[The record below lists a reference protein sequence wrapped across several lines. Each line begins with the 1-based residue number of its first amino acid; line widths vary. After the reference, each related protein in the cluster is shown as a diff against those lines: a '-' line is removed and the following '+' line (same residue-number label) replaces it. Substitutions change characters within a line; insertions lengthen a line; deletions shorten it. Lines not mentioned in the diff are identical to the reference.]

1 MIRRRGYVKCT
12 LAAVLVVNLC
22 YPNIS
27 YAEDN
32 YSDSSSEFAQ
42 SQDSSSTWKNEDGDA
57 SKDIPADDSIVEDEV
72 FSSISDDEIERVVA
86 QSSGI
91 ETNGYNPINTS
102 SLLASSS
109 SKSVEEYSGAELY
122 DTAAAQSAGA
132 FASSEYAIVVG
143 RGGWPDA
150 LSATSLAGVYR
161 CPILFTEKDSV
172 PAATASELAR
182 LGVSHILLV
191 GGPNLVSQGGLDA
204 LGSATG
210 AEVER
215 IWGES
220 LFDTQMAVYERGAG
234 QWSGDLVIVATGA
247 DFPDALSIAPVAY
260 AKKAPVFLVSGG
272 GLLPEQKT
280 ALMDAAR
287 SGSFANA
294 AIAGGTNVVSEAT
307 EGFMDAV
314 TVLAS
319 GRTGGCVRLAGA
331 ELYDTSAAVAE
342 WAVST
347 QGFSWAAPA
356 FATGRDSYDALAGS
370 VLQGESGS
378 VLLLVDDPQ
387 DATVRTAA
395 SHAGDVSSVRFF
407 GGRNVVHNNVRNA
420 IITELIGSLIYTDF
434 DISLNAMSDLEVE
447 ASKGYQNYSKTE
459 ILESLNPDNFSYNQ
473 STFYQFAR
481 INGGYSGKV
490 SADQL
495 SAFIAQY
502 GSNGKL
508 AGMGSA
514 FIEAAQTY
522 GVNEVYLLSHAILES
537 DWGRSQLAMG
547 FDYEGGY
554 IDGSYYPAGR
564 YYNFFG
570 IGAYDNSPLSG
581 GRKMAVIQGWSTPRN
596 AILGAA
602 KWVSNNYVLGSW
614 SQDSLYKMKWN
625 VSQAA
630 NENTVWHQ
638 YATGRTWATGI
649 ANVMSDCYRFIGLEM
664 ATSGLLFD
672 VPQYR

>member
-1 MIRRRGYVKCT
+1 MLFPYSAWATIEDEDQT
-12 LAAVLVVNLC
+12 SLTADELLAA
-22 YPNIS
+22 IS
-27 YAEDN
+27 AGAVDTQVDPG
-32 YSDSSSEFAQ
+32 DSGLNANSRATMS
-42 SQDSSSTWKNEDGDA
+42 A
-57 SKDIPADDSIVEDEV
+57 SH
-72 FSSISDDEIERVVA
+72 F
-86 QSSGI
+86 
-91 ETNGYNPINTS
+91 
-102 SLLASSS
+102 
-109 SKSVEEYSGAELY
+109 EEYSGAELY

-172 PAATASELAR
+172 PAATASELER

-447 ASKGYQNYSKTE
+447 
-459 ILESLNPDNFSYNQ
+459 D
-473 STFYQFAR
+473 
-481 INGGYSGKV
+481 
-490 SADQL
+490 
-495 SAFIAQY
+495 
-502 GSNGKL
+502 
-508 AGMGSA
+508 
-514 FIEAAQTY
+514 
-522 GVNEVYLLSHAILES
+522 
-537 DWGRSQLAMG
+537 
-547 FDYEGGY
+547 
-554 IDGSYYPAGR
+554 
-564 YYNFFG
+564 
-570 IGAYDNSPLSG
+570 
-581 GRKMAVIQGWSTPRN
+581 
-596 AILGAA
+596 
-602 KWVSNNYVLGSW
+602 
-614 SQDSLYKMKWN
+614 
-625 VSQAA
+625 
-630 NENTVWHQ
+630 
-638 YATGRTWATGI
+638 
-649 ANVMSDCYRFIGLEM
+649 
-664 ATSGLLFD
+664 
-672 VPQYR
+672 

>member
-1 MIRRRGYVKCT
+1 MSGVLAKCSKNMSIALLILLMASMLFPYSAWAT
-12 LAAVLVVNLC
+12 IEDEDQTSLTADELLAA
-22 YPNIS
+22 IS
-27 YAEDN
+27 AGAVDTQVDPG
-32 YSDSSSEFAQ
+32 DSGLNANSRATMS
-42 SQDSSSTWKNEDGDA
+42 A
-57 SKDIPADDSIVEDEV
+57 SH
-72 FSSISDDEIERVVA
+72 F
-86 QSSGI
+86 
-91 ETNGYNPINTS
+91 
-102 SLLASSS
+102 
-109 SKSVEEYSGAELY
+109 EEYSGAELY

-172 PAATASELAR
+172 PAATASELER

-356 FATGRDSYDALAGS
+356 FATGGTPTTPSPA
-370 VLQGESGS
+370 
-378 VLLLVDDPQ
+378 P
-387 DATVRTAA
+387 
-395 SHAGDVSSVRFF
+395 SSR
-407 GGRNVVHNNVRNA
+407 
-420 IITELIGSLIYTDF
+420 
-434 DISLNAMSDLEVE
+434 
-447 ASKGYQNYSKTE
+447 
-459 ILESLNPDNFSYNQ
+459 
-473 STFYQFAR
+473 AR
-481 INGGYSGKV
+481 
-490 SADQL
+490 A
-495 SAFIAQY
+495 
-502 GSNGKL
+502 
-508 AGMGSA
+508 
-514 FIEAAQTY
+514 
-522 GVNEVYLLSHAILES
+522 
-537 DWGRSQLAMG
+537 GRSCCWWTIRRTPPCAPPRPMRATCRPCA
-547 FDYEGGY
+547 
-554 IDGSYYPAGR
+554 SSAGATW
-564 YYNFFG
+564 FT
-570 IGAYDNSPLSG
+570 I
-581 GRKMAVIQGWSTPRN
+581 M
-596 AILGAA
+596 
-602 KWVSNNYVLGSW
+602 
-614 SQDSLYKMKWN
+614 
-625 VSQAA
+625 
-630 NENTVWHQ
+630 
-638 YATGRTWATGI
+638 YATR
-649 ANVMSDCYRFIGLEM
+649 
-664 ATSGLLFD
+664 
-672 VPQYR
+672 

>member
-1 MIRRRGYVKCT
+1 MSGVLAKCSKNMSIALLILLMASMLFPYSAWAT
-12 LAAVLVVNLC
+12 IEDEDQTSLTADELLAA
-22 YPNIS
+22 IS
-27 YAEDN
+27 AGAVDTQV
-32 YSDSSSEFAQ
+32 DSG
-42 SQDSSSTWKNEDGDA
+42 DSGLNANSRATMSA
-57 SKDIPADDSIVEDEV
+57 SH
-72 FSSISDDEIERVVA
+72 F
-86 QSSGI
+86 
-91 ETNGYNPINTS
+91 
-102 SLLASSS
+102 
-109 SKSVEEYSGAELY
+109 EEYSGAELY

-356 FATGRDSYDALAGS
+356 FATGGDSYDALAGS

-407 GGRNVVHNNVRNA
+407 GGRNVVSSAVRMGIADSFGYSYASLPGFRVYIDAGHGWNDSNNGVYDSGA
-420 IITELIGSLIYTDF
+420 TGC
-434 DISLNAMSDLEVE
+434 
-447 ASKGYQNYSKTE
+447 GYQEATLAKE
-459 ILESLNPDNFSYNQ
+459 
-473 STFYQFAR
+473 
-481 INGGYSGKV
+481 
-490 SADQL
+490 
-495 SAFIAQY
+495 
-502 GSNGKL
+502 L
-508 AGMGSA
+508 AGMVA
-514 FIEAAQTY
+514 NILRNEY
-522 GVNEVYLLSHAILES
+522 GVSVYLNDDGGWYKLRHAEAVAQKCDTIVSIHFNAGGGSGTESLIHEYNAAGLSPS
-537 DWGRSQLAMG
+537 WQSQIHPHL
-547 FDYEGGY
+547 
-554 IDGSYYPAGR
+554 I
-564 YYNFFG
+564 
-570 IGAYDNSPLSG
+570 IGTGLHDRG
-581 GRKMAVIQGWSTPRN
+581 MKRQEV
-596 AILGAA
+596 AILGGPLPATLLEVAFIDSQSDMNQYQARKVTIAYEIAA
-602 KWVSNNYVLGSW
+602 
-614 SQDSLYKMKWN
+614 
-625 VSQAA
+625 
-630 NENTVWHQ
+630 
-638 YATGRTWATGI
+638 GI
-649 ANVMSDCYRFIGLEM
+649 VE
-664 ATSGLLFD
+664 
-672 VPQYR
+672 